1 MLPLIDNCRAGAGT
15 GGTGGASPARNLPH
29 FITAA
34 SCGQSPGGI
43 FRANNDRRIHV
54 NSGVLYKPVKI
65 WNARIEFGAFGVY
78 RDIPRLYDGRDAFR
92 ASGRRGEVARDHR
105 SIYRPCVRG
114 PDDRIFLPQ
123 RRPRQDQGDG
133 ISADG
138 AVSRRAGRV
147 HRPTAGSGARQAP
160 DHGRAVR
167 AAAENSPRHAG
178 RLSGSRRGARR
189 LARAQRAAARTDRA
203 QSRLRLRPRRGAEKT
218 RSGLLAERGVKL
230 KKIYAGPEKVFSIEF
245 FPPKTEKGD
254 ESLFR
259 EIDSLKSLNPAFCS
273 VTYGAGGSTRERTVD
288 LVDRIHRE
296 CGLAGMCHLTV
307 VGQSKDRVRS
317 VLERLKEKRIENL
330 IALSGDPPQ
339 GVTDWRPH
347 SDGFRHS
354 IELVREALAY
364 GCFSIAVAGFPEVHP
379 RAKSREEDLRY
390 LKEKVD
396 AGADVII
403 TQLFFDN
410 DHFFRFAD
418 DLRRLGVK
426 VPIVPGMLPILSTA
440 QVRRFTALCGAKIP
454 APLEERLAR
463 VDGDDEAAVE
473 LGIEYATEQCRAL
486 LDAGVPGIHFY
497 SLNKARSVRAIFN
510 NLGLGR

>member
-1 MLPLIDNCRAGAGT
+1 M
-15 GGTGGASPARNLPH
+15 
-29 FITAA
+29 
-34 SCGQSPGGI
+34 
-43 FRANNDRRIHV
+43 
-54 NSGVLYKPVKI
+54 
-65 WNARIEFGAFGVY
+65 
-78 RDIPRLYDGRDAFR
+78 
-92 ASGRRGEVARDHR
+92 
-105 SIYRPCVRG
+105 
-114 PDDRIFLPQ
+114 
-123 RRPRQDQGDG
+123 
-133 ISADG
+133 
-138 AVSRRAGRV
+138 
-147 HRPTAGSGARQAP
+147 
-160 DHGRAVR
+160 
-167 AAAENSPRHAG
+167 
-178 RLSGSRRGARR
+178 
-189 LARAQRAAARTDRA
+189 
-203 QSRLRLRPRRGAEKT
+203 
-218 RSGLLAERGVKL
+218 KL

-296 CGLAGMCHLTV
+296 CGLEVMCHLTV
-307 VGQSKDRVRS
+307 VGQSKDQVRS

-347 SDGFRHS
+347 PDGFRHS